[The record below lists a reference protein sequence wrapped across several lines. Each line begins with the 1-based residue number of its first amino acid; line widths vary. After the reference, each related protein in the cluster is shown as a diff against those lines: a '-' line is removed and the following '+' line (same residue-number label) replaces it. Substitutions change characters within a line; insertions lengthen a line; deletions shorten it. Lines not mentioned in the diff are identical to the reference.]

1 MSLNELRAVKGTLD
15 QEEYYR
21 VEEDWYCWV
30 GTQKLQVVNQKQ
42 LLAVK

>member
-1 MSLNELRAVKGTLD
+1 MSLNELKAGKCTLD

-21 VEEDWYCWV
+21 GEEDWYCLE
-30 GTQKLQVVNQKQ
+30 GIQKLQAVNQKQ